1 MSVSAATRTGPPF
14 RLTMRSSLI
23 VVAVLGLIVIYA
35 TDQVLP
41 ATTDRQAELRFWL
54 AARATGVVALLLLTA
69 QIVFGLVLSH
79 PHNKTT
85 WKLSK
90 RIFPWHDH
98 LWVFVMAFLVAHLV
112 SLLADP
118 KSGIDLAGAFIPG
131 MSQYRSSPVA
141 LGTFA
146 LYAFLVTANQRAYIM
161 EKGQIRMTGNLGRTG
176 LPYRR
181 SSSVPWSK
189 DLSGKRNI
197 QPTNTVEEKTVLVI
211 GTLDTKGEE
220 CIILE
225 NSFKEVVSRAS
236 LLIRVPWVS
245 QSPEE
250 ISLATKWPQKQ
261 VLT

>member
-1 MSVSAATRTGPPF
+1 MSVTAATRSGPPF
-14 RLTMRSSLI
+14 RLTLRSSAI
-23 VVAVLGLIVIYA
+23 VVALLGLIVIYA

-98 LWVFVMAFLVAHLV
+98 LWVFVMAFLVAHIA

-141 LGTFA
+141 LGTLA
-146 LYAFLVTANQRAYIM
+146 LYAFLITAITARYT
-161 EKGQIRMTGNLGRTG
+161 KL
-176 LPYRR
+176 LP
-181 SSSVPWSK
+181 PGAW
-189 DLSGKRNI
+189 L
-197 QPTNTVEEKTVLVI
+197 
-211 GTLDTKGEE
+211 
-220 CIILE
+220 
-225 NSFKEVVSRAS
+225 
-236 LLIRVPWVS
+236 
-245 QSPEE
+245 
-250 ISLATKWPQKQ
+250 
-261 VLT
+261 

>member
-1 MSVSAATRTGPPF
+1 LSVTAAPRTGPPF
-14 RLTMRSSLI
+14 RLTLRSSAI

-69 QIVFGLVLSH
+69 QIVFGLVLGH

-98 LWVFVMAFLVAHLV
+98 LWVFVMAFLAAHLV

-118 KSGIDLAGAFIPG
+118 KSGVDLAGAFIPG

-141 LGTFA
+141 LGTLA
-146 LYAFLVTANQRAYIM
+146 LYAFLVTAITARYTKLLPAGAWLSLHRLALGDEQVQPLPGREVMLVAVLGDRHTLD
-161 EKGQIRMTGNLGRTG
+161 EVHDEVGSAGAGRTG
-176 LPYRR
+176 
-181 SSSVPWSK
+181 
-189 DLSGKRNI
+189 
-197 QPTNTVEEKTVLVI
+197 VEHAGDV
-211 GTLDTKGEE
+211 G
-220 CIILE
+220 
-225 NSFKEVVSRAS
+225 VVH
-236 LLIRVPWVS
+236 
-245 QSPEE
+245 
-250 ISLATKWPQKQ
+250 
-261 VLT
+261 

>member
-1 MSVSAATRTGPPF
+1 MSVSTATRSGPPF
-14 RLTMRSSLI
+14 RLTLRSSAI

-98 LWVFVMAFLVAHLV
+98 LWVFVMAFLAAHLV

-146 LYAFLVTANQRAYIM
+146 LYAFLVTAITARYTKLLPAGAWLSLHRLALAIFAFSWLHGILAGTDSTALEALYVGMVVAVTAAGAYRYWAAKRA
-161 EKGQIRMTGNLGRTG
+161 RPTFSTARTEG
-176 LPYRR
+176 
-181 SSSVPWSK
+181 
-189 DLSGKRNI
+189 D
-197 QPTNTVEEKTVLVI
+197 
-211 GTLDTKGEE
+211 
-220 CIILE
+220 
-225 NSFKEVVSRAS
+225 A
-236 LLIRVPWVS
+236 
-245 QSPEE
+245 
-250 ISLATKWPQKQ
+250 
-261 VLT
+261 

>member
-1 MSVSAATRTGPPF
+1 
-14 RLTMRSSLI
+14 MRSSAIL
-23 VVAVLGLIVIYA
+23 VAVLGLIVIYA
-35 TDQVLP
+35 TNQILP

-98 LWVFVMAFLVAHLV
+98 LWVFVMAFLVVHIA

-118 KSGIDLAGAFIPG
+118 KSGIDLAGVFVPG

-146 LYAFLVTANQRAYIM
+146 LYAFLVTAITARYTKLLPA
-161 EKGQIRMTGNLGRTG
+161 G
-176 LPYRR
+176 L
-181 SSSVPWSK
+181 W
-189 DLSGKRNI
+189 LSLHRLA
-197 QPTNTVEEKTVLVI
+197 LVI
-211 GTLDTKGEE
+211 FAFSWLHGILAGTDSTAL
-220 CIILE
+220 
-225 NSFKEVVSRAS
+225 EVVYVGMAVAVTAAGAYRYWAAKRARPTFS
-236 LLIRVPWVS
+236 TARM
-245 QSPEE
+245 EGD
-250 ISLATKWPQKQ
+250 A
-261 VLT
+261 

>member
-1 MSVSAATRTGPPF
+1 LTVSAPTRPRPPF
-14 RLTMRSSLI
+14 RLTMRSSAIL
-23 VVAVLGLIVIYA
+23 VAVLGLIVIYA
-35 TDQVLP
+35 TNQILP

-98 LWVFVMAFLVAHLV
+98 LWVFVMAFLVVHIA

-118 KSGIDLAGAFIPG
+118 KSGIDLAGVFVPG

-146 LYAFLVTANQRAYIM
+146 LYAFLVTAITARYTKLLPA
-161 EKGQIRMTGNLGRTG
+161 G
-176 LPYRR
+176 L
-181 SSSVPWSK
+181 W
-189 DLSGKRNI
+189 LSLHRLA
-197 QPTNTVEEKTVLVI
+197 LVI
-211 GTLDTKGEE
+211 FAFSWLHGILAGTDSTAL
-220 CIILE
+220 
-225 NSFKEVVSRAS
+225 EVVYVGMAVAVTAAGAYRYWAAKRARPTFS
-236 LLIRVPWVS
+236 TARM
-245 QSPEE
+245 EGD
-250 ISLATKWPQKQ
+250 A
-261 VLT
+261 

>member
-1 MSVSAATRTGPPF
+1 
-14 RLTMRSSLI
+14 MRSSAI

-35 TDQVLP
+35 TGQILP
-41 ATTDRQAELRFWL
+41 GSTDRQAELRFWL

-98 LWVFVMAFLVAHLV
+98 LWVFVMAFLVAHIA

-141 LGTFA
+141 LGTLA
-146 LYAFLVTANQRAYIM
+146 LYAFLVTAITARYTKLLPAGAWLSLHRLALGIFAFSWLHGILAGTDSTALEGLYIGMVVAVTAAGAYRYWAAKRA
-161 EKGQIRMTGNLGRTG
+161 RPTFSTARTEG
-176 LPYRR
+176 
-181 SSSVPWSK
+181 
-189 DLSGKRNI
+189 D
-197 QPTNTVEEKTVLVI
+197 
-211 GTLDTKGEE
+211 
-220 CIILE
+220 
-225 NSFKEVVSRAS
+225 A
-236 LLIRVPWVS
+236 
-245 QSPEE
+245 
-250 ISLATKWPQKQ
+250 
-261 VLT
+261 

>member
-1 MSVSAATRTGPPF
+1 LSVSAPTRTGPPF
-14 RLTMRSSLI
+14 RLTMRSSAI
-23 VVAVLGLIVIYA
+23 VVALLGLIVIYA

-41 ATTDRQAELRFWL
+41 GTTDRQAELRFWL

-98 LWVFVMAFLVAHLV
+98 LWVFVMAFLVAHIA

-146 LYAFLVTANQRAYIM
+146 LYAFLVTAITARYTKLLPAGAWLSLHRLALAIFAFSWLHGILAGTDSMALEGIYVGMVVAVTAAGAYRYWAAKRA
-161 EKGQIRMTGNLGRTG
+161 RPTFSTARTEG
-176 LPYRR
+176 
-181 SSSVPWSK
+181 
-189 DLSGKRNI
+189 
-197 QPTNTVEEKTVLVI
+197 
-211 GTLDTKGEE
+211 DT
-220 CIILE
+220 
-225 NSFKEVVSRAS
+225 
-236 LLIRVPWVS
+236 
-245 QSPEE
+245 
-250 ISLATKWPQKQ
+250 
-261 VLT
+261 